1 MAWSS
6 KRHAREGK
14 RMNTSKYTLSLILPF
29 ASLFFAPRLH
39 ADVSSDDVIMRAM
52 VDELDRSMSLTFGDL
67 PKPYFLHL
75 HAQDRKSHT
84 MSAEYGALTGSDET
98 HNRLINIRT
107 RVGSYELDNTNFR
120 RQFGQF
126 GLLPLED
133 DYDALRW
140 AIWLLVDRDYKQAV
154 ENLTHKHAYLKD
166 KQAEDR
172 PPDYSAAPKVIES
185 RPKKSLAFDPATW
198 ERNIERLSVRFH
210 AFPKIQDGGVTLF
223 AGTADEWIVNSEG
236 TRLRVS
242 DTGVQI
248 EVHAELQAPD
258 GMPISDSVTFLAE
271 TIEQLPPLD
280 KMISDV
286 DTMCKKLIA
295 LSEAPVLEQYS
306 GPVLFDATAS
316 GRVFETLLGDGIC
329 ARPQPVGASEDP
341 GSLEKKLG
349 LRILP
354 RTFNIVDDPQPRMFK
369 DKLIA
374 GYYEF
379 DDEAVPPQKVAVVE
393 KGILKTMLSS
403 RAPTRKISQTNG
415 HGRSG
420 GMGDARAEVG
430 CLYISDET
438 GVSADEL
445 KKELVQAA
453 QEEGLP
459 FALRVEMVEP
469 GEESIGDPIYAYRVW
484 CEDGREEMVRG
495 MQFRP
500 VQTRSLKRLLAA
512 GNEPKLYNSMSR
524 VSSSYV
530 APAVVFEELDL
541 AKIEREF
548 NKLPILPAPAAREK

>member
-1 MAWSS
+1 
-6 KRHAREGK
+6 
-14 RMNTSKYTLSLILPF
+14 MNATKCTLCLVLPLTSLLL
-29 ASLFFAPRLH
+29 APPVH
-39 ADVSSDDVIMRAM
+39 GETPSDDVMMRAM
-52 VDELDRSMSLTFGDL
+52 VEELNRSMDLTFEGL
-67 PKPYFLHL
+67 PKPYFIHL
-75 HAQDRKSHT
+75 HAQDRHSHT
-84 MSAEYGALTGSDET
+84 MSAEYGALTGSDES
-98 HNRLINIRT
+98 HNRVMNIRV

-126 GLLPLED
+126 GILPLEN
-133 DYDALRW
+133 DYEALRW
-140 AIWLLVDRDYKQAV
+140 AIWLMIDRDYKQAV
-154 ENLTHKHAYLKD
+154 ENLTHKNAYLKD

-172 PPDYSAAPKVIES
+172 PPDYSAAPKIVES
-185 RPKKSLAFDPATW
+185 RPKKSLGFDPKTW
-198 ERNIERLSVRFH
+198 ERNIERLSERFH
-210 AFPKIQDGGVTLF
+210 EFPKIQDGGVTLF

-236 TRLRVS
+236 TRLRNS

-248 EVHAELQAPD
+248 EVHADLQAPD
-258 GMPISDSVTFLAE
+258 GMPLSDSVTFLAE

-306 GPVLFDATAS
+306 GPVQFDATAS
-316 GRVFETLLGDGIC
+316 GRVFETLLGDGVC

-341 GSLEKKLG
+341 ASLEKKLG

-354 RTFNIVDDPQPRMFK
+354 RSFNIHDDPQPRTFK

-374 GYYEF
+374 GSYEF
-379 DDEAVPPQKVAVVE
+379 DDEAVPSQKVSVVE
-393 KGILKTMLSS
+393 KGILKTLLSS
-403 RAPTRKISQTNG
+403 RAPSRKISQTNG

-430 CLYISDET
+430 CLYVSDEN
-438 GVSADEL
+438 GIPADEL
-445 KKELVQAA
+445 KKELIQAA
-453 QEEGLP
+453 LDEGLP
-459 FALRVEMVEP
+459 FALRVELVEP

-484 CEDGREEMVRG
+484 CDDGREEMVRG

-512 GNEPKLYNSMSR
+512 GNEPKLHNSMSR

-548 NKLPILPAPAAREK
+548 NKLPILPSPATREK